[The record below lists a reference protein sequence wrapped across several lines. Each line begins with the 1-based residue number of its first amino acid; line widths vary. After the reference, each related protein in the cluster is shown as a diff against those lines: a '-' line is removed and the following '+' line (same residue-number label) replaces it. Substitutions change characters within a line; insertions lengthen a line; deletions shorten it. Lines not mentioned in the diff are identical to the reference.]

1 MIVLLRSL
9 FENKSNIM
17 TIEYVKNQLL
27 QLYSQLSVCN
37 EIPINTFLFIAQT
50 QPIYIEVDEKYNIY
64 GAITI
69 IIEQKML
76 HDGGYVCHIEDVVV
90 DKKYRNRELGK
101 KLVNFAINHAK
112 DKGCYKIILNCNEH
126 VEPFYNKLGF
136 QSKNKEMSIYFT

>member
-17 TIEYVKNQLL
+17 TIEYVKNQLI

-37 EIPINTFLFIAQT
+37 EIPINIFLFIAQT
-50 QPIYIEVDEKYNIY
+50 QPIYVEVDEKCNIY

-69 IIEQKML
+69 IIEQKMI

-112 DKGCYKIILNCNEH
+112 DKGCYKIILNCNER